1 MFLKTTM
8 NKKKMK
14 QPTLFLS
21 PRYTP
26 DSRLMRDAAVAAG
39 WQVVRMTSWTVPE
52 PLPAPPVVVYGET
65 LFCRYLAEHF
75 KITLTDPGDTFLEEL
90 PEHLRRR
97 RVRCTTA
104 GAARAEQE
112 RCFIKPVND
121 KTFRAAVFENGSALP
136 ATVENHEVVLV
147 SEPVVFSCEFRF
159 FVMDGK
165 VQAGSLYARYG
176 ESEEEDATPDEFAA
190 AKQIAEEAAAFV
202 TGAVVIDTGYIEG
215 RGWAVVEA
223 NPAWA
228 SGLYLCDAARV
239 LEVIK
244 AACLN
249 TH

>member
-1 MFLKTTM
+1 
-8 NKKKMK
+8 MK

-26 DSRLMRDAAVAAG
+26 DSRLMRDAAVAVG
-39 WQVVRMTSWTVPE
+39 WQVERMATWTIPE
-52 PLPAPPVVVYGET
+52 QLPSPPVVVYGET

-75 KITLTDPGDTFLEEL
+75 KLTLTDPGDTFLEEL

-97 RVRCTTA
+97 NVRCTTA
-104 GAARAEQE
+104 GEARKEEQ

-121 KTFRAAVFENGSALP
+121 KTFRAAVFENGGALP
-136 ATVENHEVVLV
+136 ATVENTEVVLV
-147 SEPVVFSCEFRF
+147 SEPVVFTCEFRF

-165 VQAGSLYARYG
+165 VRTGSLYARYG
-176 ESEEEDATPDEFAA
+176 ESEEEDATPEELAA
-190 AKQIAEEAAAFV
+190 AQRIAEEAAAFV
-202 TGAVVIDTGYIEG
+202 SGAVVIDTGYIEG

-228 SGLYLCDAARV
+228 SGLYLCDAAQA

-249 TH
+249 TN

>member
-1 MFLKTTM
+1 
-8 NKKKMK
+8 MK

-39 WQVVRMTSWTVPE
+39 WQVVRLGTWTIPERVP
-52 PLPAPPVVVYGET
+52 PGPYVIYGET
-65 LFCRYLAEHF
+65 LFGRYLADHF

-97 RVRCTTA
+97 NVRCTTA
-104 GAARAEQE
+104 GEARNEEQ

-121 KTFRAAVFENGSALP
+121 KTFRAAVFENGNALP
-136 ATVENHEVVLV
+136 ATVENSEVVLV
-147 SEPVVFSCEFRF
+147 SEPVVFTCEFRF

-165 VQAGSLYARYG
+165 TRTGSLYARYG
-176 ESEEEDATPDEFAA
+176 ESEEEDATPEEFAEA
-190 AKQIAEEAAAFV
+190 QRIAEEAAAFV

-228 SGLYLCDAARV
+228 SGLYACDATAA
-239 LEVIK
+239 LAVIAEACG
-244 AACLN
+244 AAC
-249 TH
+249 